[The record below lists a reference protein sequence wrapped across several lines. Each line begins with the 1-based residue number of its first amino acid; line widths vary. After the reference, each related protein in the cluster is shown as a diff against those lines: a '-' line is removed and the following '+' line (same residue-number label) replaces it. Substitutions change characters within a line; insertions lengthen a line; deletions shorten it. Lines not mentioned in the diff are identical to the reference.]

1 MSPHEKLDR
10 NAIKRMS
17 SEEIRQLVQDLRVR
31 TESLNEELRVLQDQ
45 IRDSHGDERRD
56 PKRPGL

>member
-1 MSPHEKLDR
+1 
-10 NAIKRMS
+10 MS
-17 SEEIRQLVQDLRVR
+17 SEEIRQLVQDLRAR

-45 IRDSHGDERRD
+45 IRDSHDRDRRE